1 MDRNLTALAVMIAG
15 TILFFYTMSLWLY
28 GSIIILISSI
38 GVALAIGVSGER
50 EERIKQLEDRIRK
63 LEAEKEKE
71 NYPSFFLR

>member
-1 MDRNLTALAVMIAG
+1 
-15 TILFFYTMSLWLY
+15 MSFWFY

-38 GVALAIGVSGER
+38 GVAFAISVSGER

-71 NYPSFFLR
+71 N